1 MCVLQNTNR
10 EHTPFYFFFKPCP
23 CVVSQVPAVASRA
36 KVEMGRGDKRTKK
49 GKRKAGSFG
58 NSRPRNSKIR
68 IQREGAGADLG
79 AREPVILEEMP
90 QPVAAEEVVEPVV
103 EEEPAAVEE
112 AAPAMSPK
120 ELMAALKDLRA
131 ELPRAD
137 LKECKAAIE
146 ASNGDVESAK
156 AALLAEKGAEWE
168 AAEAAQKASIKE
180 GTAAAMDLRD
190 AKAQKKFEKEEA
202 KKAAEPV
209 AEAAEE
215 PAAVAEPEAAPAM
228 SPKELMAALKD
239 LRAELPRADSRSARR
254 RSRPP
259 TVTLRRAKDGSP
271 RREGRRVGGGGGRSE
286 GVNQGG
292 YCCRMDLRDAKAQ
305 KKFEKE
311 EAKKEAEPAAPVDE
325 AAARACC

>member
-1 MCVLQNTNR
+1 MR
-10 EHTPFYFFFKPCP
+10 PID
-23 CVVSQVPAVASRA
+23 VPAVASRA

-79 AREPVILEEMP
+79 VAREPVILEEMP

-239 LRAELPRADSRSARR
+239 LRAELPRADLKECKAAIEASNGDVA
-254 RSRPP
+254 
-259 TVTLRRAKDGSP
+259 A
-271 RREGRRVGGGGGRSE
+271 
-286 GVNQGG
+286 
-292 YCCRMDLRDAKAQ
+292 AKAALLA
-305 KKFEKE
+305 EKG
-311 EAKKEAEPAAPVDE
+311 AEWE
-325 AAARACC
+325 AAEAAQKASIKE